1 MDIIEDGTLKG
12 TFKGFKN
19 RESIFIFT
27 NGSKWQQDEYKYHYY
42 YAYRPHV
49 KVIKKPGYYVL
60 EVDGMNDSVKVSR
73 IRKQTFEKP

>member
-1 MDIIEDGTLKG
+1 MDIIEDGMLKG

-19 RESIFIFT
+19 RETIFVFI
-27 NGSKWQQDEYKYHYY
+27 NGSKWQQNEDKYHYF
-42 YAYRPHV
+42 YAHKPNA

-73 IRKQTFEKP
+73 VRKQMFAKS

>member
-1 MDIIEDGTLKG
+1 MDIMEDGTLKG

-19 RESIFIFT
+19 RETIFVFI
-27 NGSKWQQDEYKYHYY
+27 NGSKWQQNEDKYHYY
-42 YAYRPHV
+42 YAHKPNA

-73 IRKQTFEKP
+73 VRKQTFEKS